1 MREFNFN
8 IPKTGLKNTNTATG
22 GLLQLK
28 NLKPEDG
35 YWSVPKA
42 LDMTLGEGQLLRG
55 RGVTLLWKEGE
66 EGEEPE
72 LPELPEGAI
81 GISTIEQLQLIGND
95 VDYPLDGYYVLTQ
108 DIDASATVTWNDGA
122 GFAPIG
128 SYDTPFIGTL
138 DGQGY
143 GVTDLY
149 INRPD
154 ENYAGLFGYVSAGGT
169 ITNCYATCAVTGYY
183 YAGGLVGVVGYGGT
197 VTNCYATGA
206 VTSIGEYNA
215 VGGLVGFLG
224 GGTVTNCYATG
235 AVTGDYAGGLVG
247 VNEGTVTNCYATCA
261 VTGDVDVGGLV
272 GVVGYGGTVTNCY
285 ATGAVTGEAN
295 VGGLVGYNDG
305 TVTASYYDTQTTGQ
319 ADNTGK
325 GEPKT
330 TAQMKLQA
338 TFVDWDFV
346 DVWEIAAGAYP
357 TLQALAEEE
366 EPVHDPTPDGF
377 YTVNETDL
385 SLTRLFNTPMS
396 GRWQMADWGPFY
408 ILADGATT
416 WSITEGVATEADVR
430 IGAVCARDG
439 RLFYGDV
446 DATPNLVGWSML
458 DGEDILDTLSG
469 TTPDAVSLSMNE
481 DAQAP
486 MPFRGQV
493 HALLPLGDGII
504 VYGADGIVA
513 LGPALGLVGF
523 RDIQGLPAHL
533 GVAGRAAVDGNL
545 LQHVFI
551 GSDGALWTITADLKA
566 QRLDYAWALTGLD
579 QVVFDGEESEFWIT
593 DGATDSF
600 VLTATGLGGPI
611 DQCPTSLARIGDT
624 VYATGIPYAAETV
637 KVALKTNTFDMG
649 QNGQKRV
656 SNVNVSGEISDAT
669 VGLQYKYTT
678 SDTFQERAA
687 VMCSPEGAAFLNT
700 ALVYGQAEL
709 EATCAP
715 GSRITKIEV
724 RYQSHDRRFVRGTR
738 GFQNS
743 PDGEGSEDA
752 GA

>member
-8 IPKTGLKNTNTATG
+8 IPKTGLKNTVTATG

-35 YWSVPKA
+35 YWSVPKT

-55 RGVTLLWKEGE
+55 RGVTLLWKEGVE
-66 EGEEPE
+66 EEPV
-72 LPELPEGAI
+72 LPDIPEGAI
-81 GISTIEQLQLIGND
+81 GISTIEELQLIGND
-95 VDYPLDGYYVLTQ
+95 PAYPLDGYYVLTQ
-108 DIDASATVTWNDGA
+108 DIDASDTVNWNDGA

-128 SYDTPFIGTL
+128 GSYATPFTGTL

-169 ITNCYATCAVTGYY
+169 VTNCYATGAVTGEVSVGGLVGVNYGTVTNCYATGAVTGYY
-183 YAGGLVGVVGYGGT
+183 YAGGLVG
-197 VTNCYATGA
+197 
-206 VTSIGEYNA
+206 YN
-215 VGGLVGFLG
+215 G

-235 AVTGDYAGGLVG
+235 AVTGDY
-247 VNEGTVTNCYATCA
+247 
-261 VTGDVDVGGLV
+261 VGGLV
-272 GVVGYGGTVTNCY
+272 GANFYGTVTNCY
-285 ATGAVTGEAN
+285 ATGAVTGDVR
-295 VGGLVGYNDG
+295 VGGLVGYNVGGTVTNCYATGAVAGNTEVGGLVGANFYG

-319 ADNTGK
+319 SDTGK
-325 GEPKT
+325 GEPRT
-330 TAQMKLQA
+330 TAAMYQQA
-338 TFVDWDFV
+338 TFTGWDFT
-346 DVWEIAAGAYP
+346 DVWAIVEGVSYP
-357 TLQALAEEE
+357 TLQALT
-366 EPVHDPTPDGF
+366 EPVHDPTEDGF

-385 SLTRLFNTPMS
+385 ALTRLFNTPMS

-446 DATPNLVGWSML
+446 DAAPNLVGWSML

-469 TTPDAVSLSMNE
+469 TTPDAVSLSVNE

-624 VYATGIPYAAETV
+624 IYATGIPYAAETV
-637 KVALKTNTFDMG
+637 SVVLKTNTFNMG

-656 SNVNVSGEISDAT
+656 TNVNVSGEISDAT

-743 PDGEGSEDA
+743 PDSEGNEDA

>member
-8 IPKTGLKNTNTATG
+8 IPKTGLKNTVTATG

-35 YWSVPKA
+35 YWSVPKT

-55 RGVTLLWKEGE
+55 RGVTLLWKEGVE
-66 EGEEPE
+66 EEPV
-72 LPELPEGAI
+72 LPDIPEGAI
-81 GISTIEQLQLIGND
+81 GISTIEELQLIGND
-95 VDYPLDGYYVLTQ
+95 PAYPLDGYYVLTQ
-108 DIDASATVTWNDGA
+108 DIDASDTVNWNDGA

-128 SYDTPFIGTL
+128 GSYATPFTGTL

-169 ITNCYATCAVTGYY
+169 
-183 YAGGLVGVVGYGGT
+183 

-206 VTSIGEYNA
+206 VTGEVS
-215 VGGLVGFLG
+215 VGGLVGVNY
-224 GGTVTNCYATG
+224 GTVTNCYATG
-235 AVTGDYAGGLVG
+235 AVTGDVR
-247 VNEGTVTNCYATCA
+247 
-261 VTGDVDVGGLV
+261 VGGLV
-272 GVVGYGGTVTNCY
+272 GYNVGGTVTNCY
-285 ATGAVTGEAN
+285 ATGAVAGNTE
-295 VGGLVGYNDG
+295 VGGLVGANFYG

-319 ADNTGK
+319 SDTGK
-325 GEPKT
+325 GEPRT
-330 TAQMKLQA
+330 TAAMYQQA
-338 TFVDWDFV
+338 TFTGWDFT
-346 DVWEIAAGAYP
+346 DVWAIVEGVSYP
-357 TLQALAEEE
+357 TLQALT
-366 EPVHDPTPDGF
+366 EPVHDPTEDGF

-385 SLTRLFNTPMS
+385 ALTRLFNTPMS

-446 DATPNLVGWSML
+446 DAAPNLVGWSML

-469 TTPDAVSLSMNE
+469 TTPDAVSLSVNE

-624 VYATGIPYAAETV
+624 IYATGIPYAAETV
-637 KVALKTNTFDMG
+637 SVVLKTNTFNMG

-656 SNVNVSGEISDAT
+656 TNVNVSGEISDAT

-743 PDGEGSEDA
+743 PDSEGNEDA

>member
-1 MREFNFN
+1 
-8 IPKTGLKNTNTATG
+8 
-22 GLLQLK
+22 
-28 NLKPEDG
+28 
-35 YWSVPKA
+35 
-42 LDMTLGEGQLLRG
+42 
-55 RGVTLLWKEGE
+55 
-66 EGEEPE
+66 
-72 LPELPEGAI
+72 
-81 GISTIEQLQLIGND
+81 
-95 VDYPLDGYYVLTQ
+95 
-108 DIDASATVTWNDGA
+108 
-122 GFAPIG
+122 
-128 SYDTPFIGTL
+128 
-138 DGQGY
+138 
-143 GVTDLY
+143 
-149 INRPD
+149 
-154 ENYAGLFGYVSAGGT
+154 
-169 ITNCYATCAVTGYY
+169 
-183 YAGGLVGVVGYGGT
+183 
-197 VTNCYATGA
+197 
-206 VTSIGEYNA
+206 
-215 VGGLVGFLG
+215 
-224 GGTVTNCYATG
+224 
-235 AVTGDYAGGLVG
+235 
-247 VNEGTVTNCYATCA
+247 
-261 VTGDVDVGGLV
+261 
-272 GVVGYGGTVTNCY
+272 
-285 ATGAVTGEAN
+285 
-295 VGGLVGYNDG
+295 
-305 TVTASYYDTQTTGQ
+305 
-319 ADNTGK
+319 
-325 GEPKT
+325 
-330 TAQMKLQA
+330 
-338 TFVDWDFV
+338 
-346 DVWEIAAGAYP
+346 
-357 TLQALAEEE
+357 
-366 EPVHDPTPDGF
+366 
-377 YTVNETDL
+377 
-385 SLTRLFNTPMS
+385 
-396 GRWQMADWGPFY
+396 
-408 ILADGATT
+408 
-416 WSITEGVATEADVR
+416 
-430 IGAVCARDG
+430 
-439 RLFYGDV
+439 
-446 DATPNLVGWSML
+446 
-458 DGEDILDTLSG
+458 
-469 TTPDAVSLSMNE
+469 MNE

-637 KVALKTNTFDMG
+637 EVALKTNTFDMG